1 MRRRLCRTGR
11 RDLTRPRATSPAGR
25 RLREPYASSLPS
37 VVWAAA
43 ADPNDDG
50 LGVWL
55 KLVRP
60 GVWQMTVDEQ
70 W

>member
-1 MRRRLCRTGR
+1 MRLHVCRTGG

-25 RLREPYASSLPS
+25 RLREPYACSLPS
-37 VVWAAA
+37 VVWAA

-60 GVWQMTVDEQ
+60 GVWQMTVNEQ